1 MAIILMAA
9 IICFLLNLL
18 WYFDENTGE
27 AEYYTLRDDL
37 EYGGPLLNFFLMPK
51 KISLGNTAKQN

>member
-1 MAIILMAA
+1 MAA